1 MSTESRRRYPQ
12 AWTSALRTGPGW
24 SRGAAASARGHGVRC
39 EGPDSGQPT
48 QTQEGSNRNA
58 NAAGRQDG
66 QHWKTLSGGRGEG
79 RTGLTRRRPE
89 GDTCRYAVSAGAE
102 TTRTRGGARR
112 LIRATR
118 RRCRCVVC
126 LPTRGQESRRGGQGW
141 NPNETVGREQR
152 GASVEERTSVE
163 QKA

>member
-89 GDTCRYAVSAGAE
+89 DGNCRYAVSAGADHSDA
-102 TTRTRGGARR
+102 GGCPPSHTGDATALPMRR
-112 LIRATR
+112 LFADE
-118 RRCRCVVC
+118 
-126 LPTRGQESRRGGQGW
+126 GAGKSSGWAGMESQ
-141 NPNETVGREQR
+141 
-152 GASVEERTSVE
+152 
-163 QKA
+163 